1 MVLQQYALC
10 PRAGYDVVAVTELCN
25 PDLTSAFESR
35 LRQLQS
41 RAGKPA
47 FAPRF
52 ASEAEAQQR
61 GAVIDVLRA
70 HAAPFHDVSYP
81 DVTILAAWHGTDS
94 SILPSIMSASFAN
107 LASTD
112 SGFFGK
118 GIYASLDAEYA
129 DRCYASFDHAKQRER
144 DTGALLLC
152 CVSLFSA
159 YPVIGRSDMDKLQGK
174 GNYQNYDAH
183 IVPVVPADGGN
194 PRELNY
200 FPCEAASL
208 SPPFPG
214 FTYMELVLFES
225 AQVLPCFVV
234 HLSRSRIPRP
244 LLPAPGVPR
253 EIDLRYHRMLQGH
266 GMHNPASAQLLQ
278 ALSLQP
284 QLVAFIEAG
293 DAAAKQRRHDFKSDK
308 LASRATSHIKSA
320 ATLSMG
326 AQIGSGTFGT
336 VFRAKWQGF
345 DVAVKQLNKVDG
357 STSAALQKEAMIMMG
372 VSSPNIVRVF
382 GMVDQPLGIIMV
394 RLALYIE
401 KTRLR
406 QSHYKN

>member
-1 MVLQQYALC
+1 LLLG
-10 PRAGYDVVAVTELCN
+10 R
-25 PDLTSAFESR
+25 
-35 LRQLQS
+35 
-41 RAGKPA
+41 
-47 FAPRF
+47 
-52 ASEAEAQQR
+52 
-61 GAVIDVLRA
+61 
-70 HAAPFHDVSYP
+70 
-81 DVTILAAWHGTDS
+81 
-94 SILPSIMSASFAN
+94 
-107 LASTD
+107 
-112 SGFFGK
+112 
-118 GIYASLDAEYA
+118 YA
-129 DRCYASFDHAKQRER
+129 DRCYASFDHAKQRQR
-144 DTGALLLC
+144 DTGALVLC

-183 IVPVVPADGGN
+183 LVPVVPADGGN

-266 GMHNPASAQLLQ
+266 GMHSPASSQLLQ

-284 QLVAFIEAG
+284 QLVKCIEAG
-293 DAAAKQRRHDFKSDK
+293 EAAAKQRRHDFKSDK

-320 ATLSMG
+320 ATLTMG

-394 RLALYIE
+394 CPALVYLFE
-401 KTRLR
+401 CRDRVHGRNLCPQAPSTTACAPRTLHCLLCSAYSSCGA
-406 QSHYKN
+406 SHTVSSRCTWPISCIWTSNLPTSCLPCWALKSSPS